1 MTARTVPMPAAAD
14 HAPMS
19 VLNLTGRGIRTMVT
33 CSCGW
38 VPRSAPGA
46 ASTMSNAHA
55 AHRRAKGL
63 PRANYAATVFGEG
76 PWAGLTW
83 DAWYAQHGGKDLDPY
98 TGNQR

>member
-1 MTARTVPMPAAAD
+1 MPAAEE
-14 HAPMS
+14 HAPLS

-38 VPRSAPGA
+38 VPRKAPNA
-46 ASTMSNAHA
+46 ASTMTNSHA
-55 AHRRAKGL
+55 AHRRAEGL

-83 DAWYAQHGGKDLDPY
+83 DEWYAQHGGRDIDPY